1 MAAVMVL
8 ATCNALTSALT
19 PSPDQIERRMTAAGR
34 TLGRWAGPLR
44 ITRTGDLTAPST
56 VSVSGL
62 FLFAPVATPPDLRA
76 PLMGADTPADR
87 LRRAVDRE
95 LGELVSLIP
104 GVSWAPARVA
114 PYQPARNGDLDWWT
128 SGEAARTNTR
138 EPLAPGAGLTAPRDT
153 PDGPTTPETRP
164 PNTTDPLGS
173 LRDALPWVV
182 ALGALYLV
190 ATSRRR

>member
-1 MAAVMVL
+1 MAAAIVL
-8 ATCNALTSALT
+8 ATCAAITNALT

-44 ITRTGDLTAPST
+44 ITRTGDVTSVST
-56 VSVSGL
+56 VSVAGL
-62 FLFAPVATPPDLRA
+62 FLFAPIATPPDLRA

-95 LGELVSLIP
+95 LGELVDGIP

-114 PYQPARNGDLDWWT
+114 PYQTARNGTLEWWT
-128 SGEAARTNTR
+128 SGEAARTTTR
-138 EPLAPGAGLTAPRDT
+138 EILSPGAGLTAPRDT
-153 PDGPTTPETRP
+153 PDGPTTPDTRP
-164 PNTTDPLGS
+164 PGTTDPLGA
-173 LRDALPWVV
+173 LRDALPWAV
-182 ALGALYLV
+182 ALGVVYLV